1 MAKRVMQFKLSAD
14 SHEAWKQAVSFVVRN
29 TEKTTPEILRK
40 AGVAY
45 CIAGRKVTPHAKK
58 TAKRETEQFIRGKR
72 GEASIYRAKVLTQHK
87 PPKWVVYAVKG
98 GIQNARKHPV
108 AQVPNKGAAKGSWN
122 GIMRMIGG
130 RIDSLGIRQTERLGR
145 AQFLSRY
152 SLMLVNRLSYL
163 FKIAKNV
170 TTVARMNA
178 AKQMIL
184 STEAMM
190 ERTARAF

>member
-1 MAKRVMQFKLSAD
+1 MRFQLSTD
-14 SHEAWKQAVSFVVRN
+14 SHEAWKQAVTFVVNN
-29 TEKTTPEILRK
+29 TEKTSPEILRK
-40 AGVAY
+40 AGIAY
-45 CIAGRKVTPHAKK
+45 CMAGRKVTPHAKK
-58 TAKRETEQFIRGKR
+58 TAKREIEQFTRGRR
-72 GEASIYRAKVLTQHK
+72 GEKSLYRAKVLTQHK
-87 PPKWVVYAVKG
+87 PAKWQLYAVNG

-122 GIMRMIGG
+122 GIMRKIGG
-130 RIDSLGIRQTERLGR
+130 RVDTLGIRQTERLGN

-178 AKQMIL
+178 ARQMIL
-184 STEAMM
+184 STEATM